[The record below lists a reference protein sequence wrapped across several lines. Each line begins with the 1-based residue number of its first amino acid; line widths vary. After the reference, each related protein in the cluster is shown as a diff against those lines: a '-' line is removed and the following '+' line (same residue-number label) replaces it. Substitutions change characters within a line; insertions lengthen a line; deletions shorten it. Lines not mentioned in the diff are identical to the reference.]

1 MIVYTQYERAS
12 EIVDIDT
19 LLDVIMKNEL
29 INVAS

>member
-1 MIVYTQYERAS
+1 MIVYTQCERAS

>member
-1 MIVYTQYERAS
+1 MIVYTQYKRAS

-29 INVAS
+29 INAAS

>member
-29 INVAS
+29 IKVAS

>member
-1 MIVYTQYERAS
+1 MIVYTQYEMAS